1 MIGSEIRH
9 RQIRMRKPSS
19 GGDDFASSYINALVS
34 SVENRKRADNALMA
48 REPLAYSSS
57 LTFGMPD
64 YQASPLPMQANAL
77 SFGERLGQSE
87 SGGNYGS
94 VNSLGYTGKHQ
105 FGDARIADFSRATGM
120 SISKQDLLPRD
131 NSPEEMARSKALQD
145 RVFQWHLADIDRAI
159 DSNGLAE
166 SGYSRDALR
175 AVAHLGGVGGMIKF
189 ARSGGKYNP
198 SDDYGTSLSEYAQ
211 KFR

>member
-1 MIGSEIRH
+1 
-9 RQIRMRKPSS
+9 MRKPSS

-48 REPLAYSSS
+48 REPLAYSAPLS
-57 LTFGMPD
+57 FGMPE

-94 VNSLGYTGKHQ
+94 VNSLGYTGKYQ
-105 FGDARIADFSRATGM
+105 FGDARLSDFNRAMGTKYTLADLKAN
-120 SISKQDLLPRD
+120 P
-131 NSPEEMARSKALQD
+131 ALQEQA
-145 RVFQWHLADIDRAI
+145 FKWHIADIDRAI

-175 AVAHLGGVGGMIKF
+175 AVAHLGGVGGMVKF
-189 ARSGGKYNP
+189 VKSGGKYNP
-198 SDDYGTSLSEYAQ
+198 ADDYGTSLSDYAS